1 LLEKTSLH
9 SFAFLL
15 VALTLGVL
23 AAQPADAQRGEF
35 RGLGSKCL
43 DVLEGGADPGTPL
56 ILFECGPQPNQTFN
70 VEQIGSQI
78 RIHAAGDLCVQP
90 DPGGTIEPLDAVVL
104 GDCSGSPSL
113 WNISGWFP
121 EYFSLR
127 HVDTG
132 LCMDVLGSST
142 ANKTPIVVFDCTGN
156 ENQSWWFRSRV
167 IGGPPVGQAGD
178 LQGIGDNC
186 FDVTG
191 SNTADGTPMI
201 LFRCTGGANQ
211 EWTFESVGGALRL
224 RGLADKCA
232 IPGGPQTGDFEQLVL
247 GDCADVGALW
257 NVTEVGEAPNFGL
270 VNAQTGDCLDVLGSG
285 TDDFTPAGLFRCT
298 GRANQAWRFEPR
310 SVAGRCI
317 PSSNRLCLNGNRFQ
331 VEVDWR
337 DLGGSNGRGRARAL
351 DLDDSGLFWFF
362 DSENL
367 ELLVK
372 VLDACSFND
381 HFWVFAAATTNVEYT
396 LRVTDTKTGQVRNYF
411 NPLGTRSPAT
421 TDTGAFGTCP

>member
-1 LLEKTSLH
+1 MNRLTPAFTAVL
-9 SFAFLL
+9 FALI
-15 VALTLGVL
+15 VC
-23 AAQPADAQRGEF
+23 AATAQHAEAQRGEF
-35 RGLGSKCL
+35 RGLGEKCL
-43 DVLEGGADPGTPL
+43 DVLEAGTAPGTPL
-56 ILFECGPQPNQTFN
+56 VLFDCGPQPNQTFN
-70 VEQIGSQI
+70 VEQIGNQI

-90 DPGGTIEPLDAVVL
+90 DPDGTIEPLDDVVL
-104 GDCSGSPSL
+104 GDCAGSPSL
-113 WNISGWFP
+113 WNVSGWFP

-156 ENQSWWFRSRV
+156 ENQAWRFRYRI

-178 LQGIGDNC
+178 LVGLGDNC

-191 SNTADGTPMI
+191 SDTEDGTPLIM
-201 LFRCTGGANQ
+201 FRCTGGNNQ

-232 IPGGPQTGDFEQLVL
+232 VPGGPLTGSFEQLVL
-247 GDCADVGALW
+247 GDCSDAGATW
-257 NVTEVGEAPNFGL
+257 NVTEVGEAPYFGL
-270 VNAQTGDCLDVLGSG
+270 VNTQTGGCLDVFGSG
-285 TDDFTPAGLFRCT
+285 TDDFTPAGTFRCT
-298 GRANQAWRFEPR
+298 GTENQAWRFEPR
-310 SVAGRCI
+310 PVTGRCI
-317 PSSNRLCLNGNRFQ
+317 PSSTRLCLNGNRFQ

-337 DLGGSNGRGRARAL
+337 DFDGNNGRGRARAL
-351 DLDDSGLFWFF
+351 DIDDSGLYWFF
-362 DSENL
+362 GPENL

-381 HFWVFAAATTNVEYT
+381 RYWVFAAATTNVEYT
-396 LRVTDTKTGQVRNYF
+396 LRVTDTDTGQSRTYF

-421 TDTGAFGTCP
+421 TDTGAFATCP